1 MTIEEACR
9 LLDPA
14 TTAEELAKIEYYHGF
29 SGKKAC
35 IEAIDEACTILVEF
49 ARSHNKEWTGFVD
62 FSPAASWAASSPW
75 QLPRPAAK
83 RRWIC
88 TRRTGT
94 RRSIR
99 SKQRARRWTRSRKA
113 AKYED

>member
-35 IEAIDEACTILVEF
+35 IEALDEACTILVEF
-49 ARSHNKEWTGFVD
+49 ARSHNKEGE
-62 FSPAASWAASSPW
+62 
-75 QLPRPAAK
+75 K
-83 RRWIC
+83 
-88 TRRTGT
+88 
-94 RRSIR
+94 
-99 SKQRARRWTRSRKA
+99 
-113 AKYED
+113 